1 MSDNIIKIDKQYPIK
16 LLKSCFL
23 CDVNFYKDYIV
34 VIDSRKVE
42 YFIMLS
48 DADAI
53 STFKF
58 WFENVYMKGIAQVLT
73 IIDYKVMPTE
83 DGDSFFYVNKLI
95 ANPNF
100 KNEVSML
107 NEAK

>member
-1 MSDNIIKIDKQYPIK
+1 MSDNIIKIDKQNPIK

-42 YFIMLS
+42 YFIMRS
-48 DADAI
+48 DTEAI

-73 IIDYKVMPTE
+73 IIDYK
-83 DGDSFFYVNKLI
+83 
-95 ANPNF
+95 
-100 KNEVSML
+100 
-107 NEAK
+107 AKYFTHLLSSQ